1 MQISIK
7 LTGMNL
13 SRQINTTISQKN
25 NLTRKLGE
33 NTGAVMFFLLL
44 RGSRKLFFK
53 FIICNRII

>member
-1 MQISIK
+1 
-7 LTGMNL
+7 MNL

>member
-1 MQISIK
+1 MKISIK

-33 NTGAVMFFLLL
+33 NAGAVMFFLLL